1 MKKLSIRWKIILAM
15 VIGMILMTLAF
26 VQISFVKFRD
36 FEIEDCTAYAK
47 ALTQLIRND
56 ILDVDKID
64 DYLERGRDV
73 PGYNVIERKLSHLRD
88 AYPDIIFL
96 YVYQVREDGFH
107 VVFDLNTDE
116 VKASEPGDV
125 EPFEYFPS
133 FEKYI
138 PDLLAGKEIP
148 PIESHEYYG
157 HLLTVYTPV
166 YDVYGVCKCYVGADY
181 SFEYLQDY
189 SMSLVKQILIFFGA
203 VLAVLLVA
211 GIFLMNRD
219 VGRQVD
225 KLQNDAYRDTLTKL
239 QNRTAFYR
247 YTAEINKK
255 LAAGGAGDFSTLMID
270 VNYLKR
276 MNDVYG
282 HEQGNIYLQG
292 AGDLMKK
299 IFGDE
304 NLYRVGGDEFVVL
317 LEGSEQEGVEH
328 KIREFKE
335 EIARRQADES
345 LQPWEK
351 ISAAVGI
358 ASFDKEQETTVD
370 ETLRRADEA
379 MYKDKVAMKAVR
391 RD

>member
-1 MKKLSIRWKIILAM
+1 MKKISIRWKIILAM
-15 VIGMILMTLAF
+15 VIGMLLMTLAF
-26 VQISFVKFRD
+26 VQISFVEFKK

-47 ALTQLIRND
+47 SLTQLIRND
-56 ILDVDKID
+56 ILDVDRID
-64 DYLERGRDV
+64 DYLERGRGV

-88 AYPDIIFL
+88 AYPDIDFL

-107 VVFDLNTDE
+107 VVFDLDTE
-116 VKASEPGDV
+116 KIKASEPGDI

-138 PDLLAGKEIP
+138 PDLLAGREIP
-148 PIESHEYYG
+148 PVESREYYG

-166 YDVYGVCKCYVGADY
+166 YDVNGVCKCYVGADY

-189 SMSLVKQILIFFGA
+189 SMTLVKRILIFFGA
-203 VLAVLLVA
+203 VLALLLIT
-211 GIFLMNRD
+211 GIFLADRG
-219 VGRQVD
+219 VGRRVD
-225 KLQNDAYRDTLTKL
+225 KLENDAYRDTLTKL
-239 QNRTAFYR
+239 QNRTAFYE
-247 YTAEINKK
+247 YTAGINKK
-255 LAAGGAGDFSTLMID
+255 LASGGEVDFSTLMID
-270 VNYLKR
+270 VNFLKR

-292 AGDLMKK
+292 AGDLMRK

-304 NLYRVGGDEFVVL
+304 NLYRIGGDEFVVL
-317 LEGSEQEGVEH
+317 LEGKEQEGVEH

-351 ISAAVGI
+351 ISAAVGL
-358 ASFDKEQETTVD
+358 AAFDRDQESTVD